1 MGPYLVLTHVHNNV
15 TVRNIIT
22 DAISV
27 FHSGRLK
34 LFFRSKEEAYEA
46 ALRDSKQYE
55 IDEFL
60 AYRGDS
66 LIRTSISF
74 YILFSDDC
82 YHWKDYSK
90 DLFDTVQ
97 YEVYCKKIPQLFP
110 LVTLQRESL
119 QLIKQLNTSAIVCV
133 EPGVVVY
140 LDIRA
145 LGAGWYD
152 TLNLPNNDF
161 AISVLKMTYTLIC
174 LHIPIL
180 ELVWDKRQSLN
191 HFFVQSW
198 GSNKDITP
206 AMTILTNDFIA
217 EHHIIEAIKSS

>member
-1 MGPYLVLTHVHNNV
+1 M
-15 TVRNIIT
+15 
-22 DAISV
+22 
-27 FHSGRLK
+27 
-34 LFFRSKEEAYEA
+34 
-46 ALRDSKQYE
+46 
-55 IDEFL
+55 
-60 AYRGDS
+60 
-66 LIRTSISF
+66 
-74 YILFSDDC
+74 
-82 YHWKDYSK
+82 
-90 DLFDTVQ
+90 
-97 YEVYCKKIPQLFP
+97 
-110 LVTLQRESL
+110 
-119 QLIKQLNTSAIVCV
+119 

-161 AISVLKMTYTLIC
+161 AIYVVKMTYTKWHNSTHTLIC
-174 LHIPIL
+174 SHIPIL